1 MDKMYLNTIKVMYEK
16 ATANMMLIDDNI
28 KLFQL
33 QSGTKFP
40 ILPNLFNRLLKDLA
54 RKNREGNEKSLKSKR
69 KKENLFLFA
78 VNRI

>member
-1 MDKMYLNTIKVMYEK
+1 MEKMYLNTIKVIYEK

-33 QSGTKFP
+33 QSGTKIP
-40 ILPNLFNRLLKDLA
+40 ILANLFNRLLKDLD
-54 RKNREGNEKSLKSKR
+54 RKNREGTEKSLKSKR
-69 KKENLFLFA
+69 KKANLFLFA